1 MVIKWIIILL
11 AVINFG
17 YMTYD
22 GAQAMSSGDYIRPQ
36 TGEYAGQL
44 GPWAKLATAVGIDPE
59 SNTMKTIFVVWG
71 IAGLI
76 ITAGFATNKSWG
88 WKGLLVFNILSLWYL
103 VMGTVSSAIQLV
115 LLFIRKTSRQ

>member
-22 GAQAMSSGDYIRPQ
+22 GTQALNSGDYIRP
-36 TGEYAGQL
+36 TEGEYAGQL
-44 GPWAKLATAVGIDPE
+44 GPWAKVVVAVGIDPE
-59 SNTMKTIFVVWG
+59 SDTMKNIFIVWG
-71 IAGLI
+71 VIGLI
-76 ITAGFATNKSWG
+76 MTVGFATNRSWG
-88 WKGLLVFNILSLWYL
+88 WKGLLIFNILSLWYL

-115 LLFIRKTSRQ
+115 LLLIRRTAKQ